1 MNETSDRT
9 GYVAIVGRP
18 NVGKSTLLNH
28 ILGTKLSITSRKPQ
42 TTRQRILGIHTKDNT
57 QMIFVDTPGMHELQ
71 KGADNEMN
79 RYMNQQAIGIL
90 MEVDLCLH
98 VIDATGWREADRR
111 VVQHL
116 EAAAVERVFC
126 VLNKVDQVHPKS
138 NIIPVLEETSEQY
151 RYQEIIPISALKNR
165 GLDIVVNQLAK
176 WLPEQPKVFPDD
188 EITDRS
194 LRFLVGEMLREKV
207 VRQLGDELPYRTAV
221 VVDNYINEEN
231 ITRIDAV
238 IYVEKTSQKGIVIG
252 KGGQRL
258 KSIGTA
264 ARQSIELLLERR
276 VFLNLLVKTRPG
288 WTDERVEL
296 AALGYQ

>member
-1 MNETSDRT
+1 MNETAERT
-9 GYVAIVGRP
+9 GHIAIVGRP

-42 TTRQRILGIHTKDNT
+42 TTRQQILGIHTVDNT
-57 QMIFVDTPGMHELQ
+57 QMIFVDTPGMHVLE

-79 RYMNQQAIGIL
+79 RYMNQQAIGVL
-90 MEVDLCLH
+90 QEVDLCLH
-98 VIDATGWREADRR
+98 VIDAAGWRATDTR

-116 EAAAVERVFC
+116 EAAAVDRVFC

-138 NIIPVLEETSEQY
+138 MIIPVLEEASKQY
-151 RYQEIIPISALKNR
+151 NYQEIIPISALKNR
-165 GLDIVVNQLAK
+165 GLDIVLNQVTK
-176 WLPEQPKVFPDD
+176 WLPVQPKQFPDD

-221 VVDNYINEEN
+221 VVENYIDEEN
-231 ITRIDAV
+231 ITRIEAV

-258 KSIGTA
+258 KSIGSA
-264 ARQSIELLLERR
+264 ARKSIELLLDRK
-276 VFLNLLVKTRPG
+276 VFLSLLVKTRPG
-288 WTDERVEL
+288 WTDERVQL

>member
-1 MNETSDRT
+1 MNANEKT
-9 GYVAIVGRP
+9 GHVAIVGRP

-42 TTRQRILGIHTKDNT
+42 TTRQRILGIHTIDNT
-57 QMIFVDTPGMHELQ
+57 QMIFVDTPGMHELE

-79 RYMNQQAIGIL
+79 RFMNQQAISVL
-90 MEVDLCLH
+90 KEVDLCLH
-98 VIDATGWREADRR
+98 VIEASGWRAADHR

-116 EAAAVERVFC
+116 KAAEVVRVFC

-138 NIIPVLEETSEQY
+138 KIIPVLEETSNQY
-151 RYQEIIPISALKNR
+151 NYQEIIPISALKSR
-165 GLDIVVNQLAK
+165 GLDIVVAQLAK
-176 WLPEQPKVFPDD
+176 WLPEQPKLFPDD

-221 VVDNYINEEN
+221 VVENYAEEES
-231 ITRIDAV
+231 ITRIEAI
-238 IYVEKTSQKGIVIG
+238 IYVEKASQKGIVIG

-264 ARQSIELLLERR
+264 ARKSMELLLERP
-276 VFLNLLVKTRPG
+276 VFLNLRVKTRPG
-288 WTDERVEL
+288 WTNERLQL

>member
-1 MNETSDRT
+1 MNETADRT

-42 TTRQRILGIHTKDNT
+42 TTRQRILGIHTIDNT
-57 QMIFVDTPGMHELQ
+57 QMIFVDTPGMHELH
-71 KGADNEMN
+71 KGAENEMN
-79 RYMNQQAIGIL
+79 RYMNQQAIGVL
-90 MEVDLCLH
+90 KEVGLCLH
-98 VIDATGWREADRR
+98 VIDAAGWREADQR

-116 EAAAVERVFC
+116 EAAEVERVFC
-126 VLNKVDQVHPKS
+126 VLNKVDQIHPKS
-138 NIIPVLEETSEQY
+138 EIIPVLEEASKQY
-151 RYQEIIPISALKNR
+151 NYQEIIPISALKNR
-165 GLDIVVNQLAK
+165 GLDIVVDQLAK
-176 WLPEQPKVFPDD
+176 WLPAQPKVFPDD

-221 VVDNYINEEN
+221 VVENYTDEEN
-231 ITRIDAV
+231 ITHIDAV

-258 KSIGTA
+258 KSIGSS
-264 ARQSIELLLERR
+264 ARKSIELLLERK

-288 WTDERVEL
+288 WTDERVQL

>member
-1 MNETSDRT
+1 MNPNEKT

-42 TTRQRILGIHTKDNT
+42 TTRQRILGIHTIDDT
-57 QMIFVDTPGMHELQ
+57 QMIFVDTPGMHARA

-79 RYMNQQAIGIL
+79 RFMNQQAIGVL
-90 MEVDLCLH
+90 KDVDLCVH
-98 VIDATGWREADRR
+98 VIEASGWRAADHR

-116 EAAAVERVFC
+116 KAAEVARVFC

-138 NIIPVLEETSEQY
+138 KIIPVLEEASNQY
-151 RYQEIIPISALKNR
+151 NYQEIIPISALKSS
-165 GLDIVVNQLAK
+165 GLDIVVAQLAK
-176 WLPEQPKVFPDD
+176 WLPEQPKQFPDD

-221 VVDNYINEEN
+221 MVENYTDEEK
-231 ITRIDAV
+231 ITRIEAV

-252 KGGQRL
+252 KGGHRL
-258 KSIGTA
+258 KSIGSA
-264 ARQSIELLLERR
+264 ARKSIELLLDRP
-276 VFLNLLVKTRPG
+276 VFLELLVKTRPG
-288 WTDERVEL
+288 WTNERVQL

>member
-1 MNETSDRT
+1 MSESTDRT

-42 TTRQRILGIHTKDNT
+42 TTRQRILGIHTIDNT
-57 QMIFVDTPGMHELQ
+57 QMIFVDTPGMHELH

-90 MEVDLCLH
+90 KDVDLCLH
-98 VIDATGWREADRR
+98 VIDAAGWVEADQR

-116 EAAAVERVFC
+116 EVAEVERVFC
-126 VLNKVDQVHPKS
+126 VLNKVDQIHPKS
-138 NIIPVLEETSEQY
+138 KIIPVLEEVSKQY
-151 RYQEIIPISALKNR
+151 SYQEIIPISALKNR
-165 GLDIVVNQLAK
+165 GLDIVVHQLAK
-176 WLPEQPKVFPDD
+176 WLPAQPKLFPDD

-194 LRFLVGEMLREKV
+194 VRFLVGEMLREKV

-221 VVDNYINEEN
+221 LVENYTDEEN
-231 ITRIDAV
+231 ITHIDAV

-252 KGGQRL
+252 KGGERL

-264 ARQSIELLLERR
+264 ARKSIELLLERK

-288 WTDERVEL
+288 WTDERVQL

>member
-1 MNETSDRT
+1 MNTPEKT

-42 TTRQRILGIHTKDNT
+42 TTRQRILGIHTIDDT
-57 QMIFVDTPGMHELQ
+57 QMIFVDTPGMHDLA

-79 RYMNQQAIGIL
+79 RFMNQQAIGVL
-90 MEVDLCLH
+90 KDVDLCLH
-98 VIDATGWREADRR
+98 VIEASGWRAADHR
-111 VVQHL
+111 VVQHIK
-116 EAAAVERVFC
+116 AAGVARVFC

-138 NIIPVLEETSEQY
+138 QIIPVLEEASDQFN
-151 RYQEIIPISALKNR
+151 YQEIIPISALKSH
-165 GLDIVVNQLAK
+165 GLDIVVAQLAK
-176 WLPEQPKVFPDD
+176 WLPEQPKQFPDD

-221 VVDNYINEEN
+221 VVENYTDEEK
-231 ITRIDAV
+231 ITRIEAI

-252 KGGQRL
+252 KGGHRL
-258 KSIGTA
+258 KSIGSA
-264 ARQSIELLLERR
+264 ARKSIELLLERP
-276 VFLNLLVKTRPG
+276 VFLNLLVRTRPR
-288 WTDERVEL
+288 WTNERLQL

>member
-1 MNETSDRT
+1 MNTNEKT

-42 TTRQRILGIHTKDNT
+42 TTRQRILGILTIDDT
-57 QMIFVDTPGMHELQ
+57 QMIFVDTPGMHDLA

-79 RYMNQQAIGIL
+79 RFMNQQAIGVL
-90 MEVDLCLH
+90 KDVDLCLH
-98 VIDATGWREADRR
+98 VIEASGWRAADHR

-116 EAAAVERVFC
+116 KAAAVSRVFC

-138 NIIPVLEETSEQY
+138 KIIPVLEEASDQY
-151 RYQEIIPISALKNR
+151 NYQEIIPISALKSH
-165 GLDIVVNQLAK
+165 GLDIVVAQLAK
-176 WLPEQPKVFPDD
+176 RLPEQPKQFPDD

-221 VVDNYINEEN
+221 VVENYTDEEK
-231 ITRIDAV
+231 ITRIEAI

-252 KGGQRL
+252 KGGHRL
-258 KSIGTA
+258 KSIGSA
-264 ARQSIELLLERR
+264 ARKSIELLLERP
-276 VFLNLLVKTRPG
+276 VFLNLLVRTRPG
-288 WTDERVEL
+288 WTNERLQL

>member
-1 MNETSDRT
+1 MNETAERT
-9 GYVAIVGRP
+9 GHIAIVGRP

-42 TTRQRILGIHTKDNT
+42 TTRQQILGIHTVDNT
-57 QMIFVDTPGMHELQ
+57 QMIFVDTPGMHVLE

-79 RYMNQQAIGIL
+79 RYMNQQAIGVFQ
-90 MEVDLCLH
+90 EVDLCLH
-98 VIDATGWREADRR
+98 VIDAAGWRATDTR

-116 EAAAVERVFC
+116 EAAAVDRVFC

-138 NIIPVLEETSEQY
+138 MIIPVLEEASKQY
-151 RYQEIIPISALKNR
+151 NYQEIIPISALKNR
-165 GLDIVVNQLAK
+165 GLDIVLNQVTK
-176 WLPEQPKVFPDD
+176 WLPVQPKQFPDD

-221 VVDNYINEEN
+221 VVENYIDEEN
-231 ITRIDAV
+231 ITRIEAV

-258 KSIGTA
+258 KSIGSA
-264 ARQSIELLLERR
+264 ARKSIELLLDRK
-276 VFLNLLVKTRPG
+276 VFLSLLVKTRPG
-288 WTDERVEL
+288 WTDERVQL

>member
-1 MNETSDRT
+1 MTETTERT
-9 GYVAIVGRP
+9 GHIAIVGRP

-42 TTRQRILGIHTKDNT
+42 TTRQRILGIHTVDNM
-57 QMIFVDTPGMHELQ
+57 QMIFVDTPGMHDLE

-79 RYMNQQAIGIL
+79 RFMNQQAIGVL
-90 MEVDLCLH
+90 KEVDLCLH
-98 VIDATGWREADRR
+98 VIEASGWRAADRR

-126 VLNKVDQVHPKS
+126 ILNKVDQVHPKS
-138 NIIPVLEETSEQY
+138 EIIPVLEEASKQCN
-151 RYQEIIPISALKNR
+151 YQEIIPISALKNR
-165 GLDIVVNQLAK
+165 GLDIVVAQLAK
-176 WLPEQPKVFPDD
+176 WLPAQPKLFPDD

-221 VVDNYINEEN
+221 VVENYTNEEN

-238 IYVEKTSQKGIVIG
+238 IYVEKTSQRGIVIG

-258 KSIGTA
+258 KSIGSA
-264 ARQSIELLLERR
+264 ARKSIEALLDHQVYLS
-276 VFLNLLVKTRPG
+276 LLVKTRPG
-288 WTDERVEL
+288 WTNERLQL
-296 AALGYQ
+296 AALGYR

>member
-1 MNETSDRT
+1 MNETADRT

-42 TTRQRILGIHTKDNT
+42 TTRQRILGIHTIDNT
-57 QMIFVDTPGMHELQ
+57 QMIFVDTPGMHELH

-79 RYMNQQAIGIL
+79 RYMNQQAIGVL
-90 MEVDLCLH
+90 KEVDLCLH
-98 VIDATGWREADRR
+98 VIDAAGWREEDQR

-116 EAAAVERVFC
+116 EAAEVERVFC
-126 VLNKVDQVHPKS
+126 VLNKVDQIHPKS
-138 NIIPVLEETSEQY
+138 EIIPVLEEASKRY
-151 RYQEIIPISALKNR
+151 NYQEIIPISALKNR
-165 GLDIVVNQLAK
+165 GLDIVVDQLAK
-176 WLPEQPKVFPDD
+176 WLPAQPKVFPDD

-221 VVDNYINEEN
+221 VVENYNDEEN
-231 ITRIDAV
+231 ITHIDAV

-258 KSIGTA
+258 KSIGSS
-264 ARQSIELLLERR
+264 ARKSIELLLERK

-288 WTDERVEL
+288 WTDERVQL

>member
-1 MNETSDRT
+1 MNEAAERT

-42 TTRQRILGIHTKDNT
+42 TTRQRILGIHTIDNT

-71 KGADNEMN
+71 KGADNAMN

-90 MEVDLCLH
+90 KEVDLCLH
-98 VIDATGWREADRR
+98 VIDAAGWCEADQR
-111 VVQHL
+111 VAQHL
-116 EAAAVERVFC
+116 EAAEVERVFC
-126 VLNKVDQVHPKS
+126 VLNKVDQIHPKS
-138 NIIPVLEETSEQY
+138 KIIPVLEEASQQFS
-151 RYQEIIPISALKNR
+151 YQEIIPISALKNR
-165 GLDIVVNQLAK
+165 GLDIVVDQLAK
-176 WLPEQPKVFPDD
+176 WLPAQPKMFPDD

-221 VVDNYINEEN
+221 VVENYTDEEN
-231 ITRIDAV
+231 ITHIDAV
-238 IYVEKTSQKGIVIG
+238 IYVEKSSQKGIVIG

-264 ARQSIELLLERR
+264 ARKSIELLLERK

-288 WTDERVEL
+288 WTDERVQL

>member
-1 MNETSDRT
+1 MNPNEKT

-42 TTRQRILGIHTKDNT
+42 TTRQRILGIHTIDDT
-57 QMIFVDTPGMHELQ
+57 QMIFVDTPGMHARA

-79 RYMNQQAIGIL
+79 RFMNQQAIGVL
-90 MEVDLCLH
+90 KDVDLCVH
-98 VIDATGWREADRR
+98 VIEASGWRAADHR

-116 EAAAVERVFC
+116 KAAEVARVFC

-138 NIIPVLEETSEQY
+138 KIIPVLEEASNQY
-151 RYQEIIPISALKNR
+151 NYQEIIPISALKSS
-165 GLDIVVNQLAK
+165 GLDIVVAQLAK
-176 WLPEQPKVFPDD
+176 WLPEQPKQFPDD

-221 VVDNYINEEN
+221 MVENYTDEEK
-231 ITRIDAV
+231 ITRIEAV

-252 KGGQRL
+252 KGGHRL
-258 KSIGTA
+258 KSIGSA
-264 ARQSIELLLERR
+264 ARKSIELLLDRP
-276 VFLNLLVKTRPG
+276 VFLELFVKTRPG
-288 WTDERVEL
+288 WTNERVQL

>member
-1 MNETSDRT
+1 MNETTERT
-9 GYVAIVGRP
+9 GHIAIVGRP

-42 TTRQRILGIHTKDNT
+42 TTRQRILGIHTIDNM
-57 QMIFVDTPGMHELQ
+57 QMIFVDTPGMHDLE

-79 RYMNQQAIGIL
+79 RFMNQQAIGIL
-90 MEVDLCLH
+90 KEVDLCVH
-98 VIDATGWREADRR
+98 VIEASGWHAADHR

-116 EAAAVERVFC
+116 KAAAVERVFC

-138 NIIPVLEETSEQY
+138 EIIPVLEEASKQY
-151 RYQEIIPISALKNR
+151 NYQEIIPISALKNR
-165 GLDIVVNQLAK
+165 GLDIVVAQLAK
-176 WLPEQPKVFPDD
+176 WLPAQPKLFPDD

-221 VVDNYINEEN
+221 VVENYTNEEN

-238 IYVEKTSQKGIVIG
+238 IYVEKTSQRGIVIG

-264 ARQSIELLLERR
+264 ARKSIETLLERQ
-276 VFLNLLVKTRPG
+276 VFLKLHVKTRPG
-288 WTDERVEL
+288 WTDERLQL
-296 AALGYQ
+296 AALGYR

>member
-1 MNETSDRT
+1 MNPNEKT

-42 TTRQRILGIHTKDNT
+42 TTRQRILGIHTIDDT
-57 QMIFVDTPGMHELQ
+57 QMIFVDTPGMHARA

-79 RYMNQQAIGIL
+79 RFMNQQAIGVL
-90 MEVDLCLH
+90 KDVDLCVH
-98 VIDATGWREADRR
+98 VIEASGWRAADHR

-116 EAAAVERVFC
+116 KAAEVARVFC

-138 NIIPVLEETSEQY
+138 KIIPVLEEASNQY
-151 RYQEIIPISALKNR
+151 NYQEIIPISALKSS
-165 GLDIVVNQLAK
+165 GLDIVVAQLAK
-176 WLPEQPKVFPDD
+176 WLPEQPKQFPDD

-221 VVDNYINEEN
+221 MVENYTDEEK
-231 ITRIDAV
+231 ITRIEAV

-252 KGGQRL
+252 KGGHRL
-258 KSIGTA
+258 KSIGSA
-264 ARQSIELLLERR
+264 ARKSIELLLDRP
-276 VFLNLLVKTRPG
+276 VFLELFVKTQPG
-288 WTDERVEL
+288 WTNERVQL

>member
-1 MNETSDRT
+1 MNTNEKT

-42 TTRQRILGIHTKDNT
+42 TTRQRILGIHTIDDT
-57 QMIFVDTPGMHELQ
+57 QMIFVDTPGMHDLA

-79 RYMNQQAIGIL
+79 RFMNQQAIGVL
-90 MEVDLCLH
+90 KDVDLCLH
-98 VIDATGWREADRR
+98 VIEAAGWRAADHR

-116 EAAAVERVFC
+116 KVAAVSRVFC

-138 NIIPVLEETSEQY
+138 KIIPVLKEASNQY
-151 RYQEIIPISALKNR
+151 NYQEIIPISALKSH
-165 GLDIVVNQLAK
+165 GLDIVVAHLAK
-176 WLPEQPKVFPDD
+176 WLPEQPKQFPDD

-221 VVDNYINEEN
+221 VVENYSDEEK
-231 ITRIDAV
+231 ITRIEAI

-252 KGGQRL
+252 KGGHRL
-258 KSIGTA
+258 KSIGSA
-264 ARQSIELLLERR
+264 ARKSIELLLERP
-276 VFLNLLVKTRPG
+276 VFLNLLVRTRPG
-288 WTDERVEL
+288 WTNERLQL

>member
-1 MNETSDRT
+1 MNETADRT

-42 TTRQRILGIHTKDNT
+42 TTRQRILGIHTIDNT
-57 QMIFVDTPGMHELQ
+57 QMIFVDTPGMHELH

-79 RYMNQQAIGIL
+79 RYMNQQAIGVL
-90 MEVDLCLH
+90 KEVDLCLH
-98 VIDATGWREADRR
+98 VIDAAGWREADQR

-116 EAAAVERVFC
+116 EAAEVERVFC
-126 VLNKVDQVHPKS
+126 VLNKVDQIHPKS
-138 NIIPVLEETSEQY
+138 KIIPVLEGASKQY
-151 RYQEIIPISALKNR
+151 NYQEIIPISALKNR
-165 GLDIVVNQLAK
+165 GLDIVVDQLAK
-176 WLPEQPKVFPDD
+176 WLPAQPKVFPDD

-221 VVDNYINEEN
+221 VVENYTDEEN
-231 ITRIDAV
+231 ITHIDAV

-258 KSIGTA
+258 KSIGSS
-264 ARQSIELLLERR
+264 ARKSIELLLERK

-288 WTDERVEL
+288 WTDERVQL

>member
-1 MNETSDRT
+1 MNTNEKT

-42 TTRQRILGIHTKDNT
+42 TTRQRILGIHTIDDT
-57 QMIFVDTPGMHELQ
+57 QMIFVDTPGMHDRA

-79 RYMNQQAIGIL
+79 RFMNQQAIGVL
-90 MEVDLCLH
+90 KDVDLCVH
-98 VIDATGWREADRR
+98 VIEASGWRAADHR

-116 EAAAVERVFC
+116 KAAAVARVFC

-138 NIIPVLEETSEQY
+138 KIIPVLEEASNQY
-151 RYQEIIPISALKNR
+151 NYQEIIPISALKSS
-165 GLDIVVNQLAK
+165 GLDIVVAQLAK
-176 WLPEQPKVFPDD
+176 WLPEQPKQFPDD

-221 VVDNYINEEN
+221 MVENYTDEEK
-231 ITRIDAV
+231 ITRIEAV

-252 KGGQRL
+252 KGGHRL
-258 KSIGTA
+258 KSIGSA
-264 ARQSIELLLERR
+264 ARKSIELLLDRP
-276 VFLNLLVKTRPG
+276 VFLELLVKTRPG
-288 WTDERVEL
+288 WTNERVQL

>member
-1 MNETSDRT
+1 MNASTDRT

-42 TTRQRILGIHTKDNT
+42 TTRQRILGIYTIDNT
-57 QMIFVDTPGMHELQ
+57 QMIFVDTPGMHELH

-90 MEVDLCLH
+90 REVDLCLH
-98 VIDATGWREADRR
+98 VIDAAGWLEADQR

-116 EAAAVERVFC
+116 EAAEVERVFC
-126 VLNKVDQVHPKS
+126 VLNKVDQIHPKS
-138 NIIPVLEETSEQY
+138 RIIPVLEEASKQY
-151 RYQEIIPISALKNR
+151 NYQEIIPISALKNR
-165 GLDIVVNQLAK
+165 GLDIVVEQLAK
-176 WLPEQPKVFPDD
+176 WLPAQPKMFPDD

-221 VVDNYINEEN
+221 AVENYTDEEN
-231 ITRIDAV
+231 ITHIDAV

-252 KGGQRL
+252 KGGERL

-264 ARQSIELLLERR
+264 ARKSIELLLERQ

-288 WTDERVEL
+288 WTDERVQL